1 MPNPSAAS
9 SKILSESKK
18 DCKEDDRRDAV
29 FTTHDSMTA
38 NPTTKERVAKSRA
51 KRVEAGLVRIDIG
64 RIGDEKGINGYIT
77 REQALYLKAKVAAM
91 KAKK

>member
-1 MPNPSAAS
+1 MLSPEADGKMAKAGLMP
-9 SKILSESKK
+9 
-18 DCKEDDRRDAV
+18 
-29 FTTHDSMTA
+29 

-77 REQALYLKAKVAAM
+77 KEQARYLKAKV
-91 KAKK
+91 KQIVK